1 MLTRSQNRKRQTPT
15 VFPVTTLVQTVG
27 NRPYERST
35 RVIYGTSVAVLTFP
49 SGITL
54 LIPSQA
60 LNHLDQA
67 GTARLS
73 VHRKFLTGYGRYL
86 HWMAFMFVQSG
97 IKVTTQIVLM
107 SRLAAACQMVSE
119 GGTACFLANPLR
131 TSRRN
136 KNTGPRIRI
145 TTRSLLHRMCL

>member
-1 MLTRSQNRKRQTPT
+1 MLTRSQTRKRQTPT
-15 VFPVTTLVQTVG
+15 VFPVSTLVQTVG
-27 NRPYERST
+27 DRPYERST
-35 RVIYGTSVAVLTFP
+35 RVIYGTSVAVLAFP
-49 SGITL
+49 SGLTL

-60 LNHLDQA
+60 LNHLAQA

-97 IKVTTQIVLM
+97 IKVTAQIMLM
-107 SRLAAACQMVSE
+107 SRLAAACQMIGE

-136 KNTGPRIRI
+136 KNTGPRTRI
-145 TTRSLLHRMCL
+145 AARSLLNRMCL